1 MNKAFSILVLLAL
14 FSPISADEQ
23 MAIGIVDFYGL
34 RSLTEDQVR
43 AALPISEGTVVSDDY
58 AFPDEKA
65 RSVVAEAL
73 GVFRVEL
80 SPICCYEP
88 HKLVVYVGI
97 EEEQT
102 STLQYRNEPVGDKE
116 LPAAILETARQL
128 ETTMMA
134 AVQKGDSGED
144 RSQGHSLMV
153 NRDARA
159 LQQKY
164 IEYAEEYRD
173 TLIDVLH
180 NSAQQR
186 ALAATVLG
194 YSSNKKSIVPHLEAA
209 VLDPDVNVRND
220 ASRALA
226 LIAGYANE
234 NPELDIRIDAAIFVD
249 LLNSVAFADRNKSAA
264 VLYNLTDTRGPHVIE
279 QLRAK
284 ALPSLI
290 EMCQWEWGAHA
301 WTPCK
306 VLERTVGLSDQK
318 DLHLKDESVGAA
330 LELLRLQAAE

>member
-14 FSPISADEQ
+14 FSPISADEK
-23 MAIGIVDFYGL
+23 MAVGIVDFYGL

-43 AALPISEGTVVSDDY
+43 AALPFIEGMVISDDY
-58 AFPDEKA
+58 FFPDEEA
-65 RSVVAEAL
+65 MSEVAEAL
-73 GVFRVEL
+73 GVFHIEL
-80 SPICCYEP
+80 SATCCEKP
-88 HKLVVYVGI
+88 FELIVYVGI
-97 EEEQT
+97 AEQQT
-102 STLQYRNEPVGDKE
+102 STLQYRVGPVGDKK
-116 LPAAILETARQL
+116 LPAEILETARQL

-153 NRDARA
+153 NPDARA

-173 TLIDVLH
+173 TLIEVLH

-194 YSSNKKSIVPHLEAA
+194 YSSDKKSIVRHLEAA

-226 LIAGYANE
+226 IIAGYANE
-234 NPELDIRIDAAIFVD
+234 NPELDIKIDAAIFVD
-249 LLNSVAFADRNKSAA
+249 MLDSVAFYDRNKSAA
-264 VLYNLTDTRGPHVIE
+264 VLLNLTASFDSQVVE
-279 QLRAK
+279 QIRAK

-290 EMCQWEWGAHA
+290 EMCKWESEGHA

-306 VLERTVGLSDQK
+306 ILERAVGLPNQEE
-318 DLHLKDESVGAA
+318 LHPKDESISAA
-330 LELLRLQAAE
+330 LGLLHAQTDE

>member
-1 MNKAFSILVLLAL
+1 MNKAFSFLFLIAA

-43 AALPISEGTVVSDDY
+43 AALPITEGMVVSSDY
-58 AFPDEKA
+58 SFPDENA
-65 RSVVAEAL
+65 MSEVAEAL
-73 GVFRVEL
+73 GVLHIEL
-80 SPICCYEP
+80 SAICCDEP
-88 HKLVVYVGI
+88 FELIVYIGI
-97 EEEQT
+97 EEEQR
-102 STLQYRNEPVGDKE
+102 SPLKYRDEPVGNKK
-116 LPAAILETARQL
+116 LPAEILETARQL
-128 ETTMMA
+128 ESAMIA
-134 AVQKGDSGED
+134 AIQKGDSGED

-153 NRDARA
+153 NPDARV

-164 IEYAEEYRD
+164 IEYAEEYRN
-173 TLIDVLH
+173 TLIEVLH

-186 ALAATVLG
+186 ALAATVLA
-194 YSSNKKSIVPHLEAA
+194 YSSDKKSIVRHLEAA

-234 NPELDIRIDAAIFVD
+234 NLEQDIKIDAAIFVD
-249 LLNSVAFADRNKSAA
+249 MLDSVAFYDRNKSAA
-264 VLYNLTDTRGPHVIE
+264 VLLNLTDSRDPQVLE
-279 QLRAK
+279 QIRAN

-290 EMCQWEWGAHA
+290 EMCQWESEGHA

-306 VLERTVGLSDQK
+306 ILERTVGMPDQEE
-318 DLHLKDESVGAA
+318 LHPKDESIGAA
-330 LELLRLQAAE
+330 LELLRLQAAK